1 MKSTKMLL
9 GARIK
14 ELRKRAEMSQEQLAE
29 KIDVDPKHLSR
40 IEVGRGYPSLDAL
53 ENIASVLNVEL
64 KELFEFQHL
73 DSADSVSNAIDS
85 LLESTNDNEKRVLLK
100 LLRAFVK

>member
-1 MKSTKMLL
+1 MKSTKILL

-14 ELRKRAEMSQEQLAE
+14 ELRKRAGMSQEQLAE

-53 ENIASVLNVEL
+53 ENIAHVLNVEM
-64 KELFEFQHL
+64 KCLFEFQHL
-73 DSADSVSNAIDS
+73 DSADSVAVAVES
-85 LLESTNDNEKRVLLK
+85 LLESATENEKRTFLK
-100 LLRAFVK
+100 LLRALVR